1 MTESRLGVEF
11 MVNESLALQRVGE
24 WADLSGEDLHVYLD
38 LASKIQGEKLDE
50 LNEFDDLVGERYF
63 EFLNNRVLTDRRVIQ
78 QLQELNVPE
87 NKLQQFREN
96 EVPIVSLYSEKYKLD
111 YGLDQVADFVMMM
124 KFVRDYIQETGED
137 GVAPRNRLQY
147 LLYLVNHKLSQE
159 DTLPN
164 RSNRT
169 TLENLEHTG
178 YRYTF
183 SKGRGPFSPKLYRDK
198 NRLFAKSLL
207 HEEVLE
213 EPVPKEDEPYRI
225 SLGKT
230 GDRFMARYGTKLDNI
245 DSVLLKEWDLRQR
258 DVIDEFAL
266 KSMEELKEIVRS
278 MPRFQATPQSDELL
292 KARQRD
298 FDEPVDPI
306 QELILN
312 V

>member
-1 MTESRLGVEF
+1 

-24 WADLSGEDLHVYLD
+24 WIDLSGEDLHDYLD

-50 LNEFDDLVGERYF
+50 LDEFDGLVGERYF

-78 QLQELNVPE
+78 RLQDLDVSKI
-87 NKLQQFREN
+87 KLQQFREG
-96 EVPIVSLYSEKYKLD
+96 EVPIVGLYSEQYKLD

-124 KFVRDYIQETGED
+124 KFTRDYIEETNQD
-137 GVAPRNRLQY
+137 GIAPRNRLQY

-169 TLENLEHTG
+169 TLGNLEHTG

-198 NRLFAKSLL
+198 NRLFAQSLL
-207 HEEVLE
+207 HEEIIE
-213 EPVPKEDEPYRI
+213 ESVPEDDEPYRI
-225 SLGKT
+225 SLGKS
-230 GDRFMARYGTKLDNI
+230 GERLMARYGTKLDDI
-245 DSVLLKEWDLRQR
+245 DSVLLREWDLRQR
-258 DVIDEFAL
+258 DIINEYATR
-266 KSMEELKEIVRS
+266 SMEELKETVRS
-278 MPRFQATPQSDELL
+278 MPRFQVTPQSEELL

-306 QELILN
+306 RELLLN